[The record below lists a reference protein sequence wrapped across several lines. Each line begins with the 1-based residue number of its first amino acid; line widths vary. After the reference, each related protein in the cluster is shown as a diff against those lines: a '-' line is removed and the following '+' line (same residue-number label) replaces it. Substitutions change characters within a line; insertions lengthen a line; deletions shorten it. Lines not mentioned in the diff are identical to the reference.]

1 MTCVRKYLLVT
12 VMLLAQTAGT
22 GCADDKITLTY
33 IANCGFLIELDG
45 SRIIVDGLFRYGHN
59 RYPTPDTA
67 VLRLMKENLEPFKGI
82 DLILVTHTHVDHFD
96 RHLVTACMLNNPSA
110 KLICPGQAVD
120 SLKLDTLSFGIIE
133 GRILQCSP
141 ELNTSQRL
149 LHGEIEIH
157 ACRLPHVG
165 GARFASAEHVAF
177 LISGKGGSVFHS
189 GDIDPYHTEGYH
201 GIKISE
207 QDVDTGLL
215 NEDYSKP
222 ANAGLAAEFINARN
236 NVAMHLPGAEAA
248 EWMDTVRRNPGLF
261 RNPYIFT
268 GSLERKSF

>member
-1 MTCVRKYLLVT
+1 MTCVRKFLLPA
-12 VMLLAQTAGT
+12 LLLFVQYSGT
-22 GCADDKITLTY
+22 GCDDKNVNLTY

-59 RYPTPDTA
+59 RYPVPDTS
-67 VLRLMKENLEPFKGI
+67 VIRLMTGNMAPFKGI

-96 RHLVTACMLNNPSA
+96 RHLVAACMLNNPEA

-120 SLKLDTLSFGIIE
+120 SLRLDTLSFGRIE

-149 LHGEIEIH
+149 LHRDIEIH
-157 ACRLPHVG
+157 ACRFPHVG
-165 GARFASAEHVAF
+165 GERFAGTEHVAF
-177 LISGKGGSVFHS
+177 LISGKSGTVFHS
-189 GDIDPYHTEGYH
+189 GDIDPFQTEGYK
-201 GIKISE
+201 GIKINE
-207 QDVDTGLL
+207 QDVDIGLL

-222 ANAGLAAEFINARN
+222 SNASLAAQFVNARN
-236 NVAMHLPGAEAA
+236 NVAMHLPGTEAV
-248 EWMDTVRRNPGLF
+248 EWMDTVRINPVLY

-268 GSLERKSF
+268 RSLERKSF